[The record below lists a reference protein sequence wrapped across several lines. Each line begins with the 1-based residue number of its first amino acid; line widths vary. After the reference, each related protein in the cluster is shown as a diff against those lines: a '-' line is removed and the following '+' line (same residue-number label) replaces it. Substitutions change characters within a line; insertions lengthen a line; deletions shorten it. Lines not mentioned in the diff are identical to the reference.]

1 VAGSG
6 VSAGWGEQVMIKDIP
21 WEQMFRV
28 ANFFRPPHMTLP
40 KAESENLVFYYNCA
54 TAFEADQFNLV
65 SQ

>member
-1 VAGSG
+1 
-6 VSAGWGEQVMIKDIP
+6 MIKDIP